1 MYRRTRRLGHLP
13 VFPRGAAVFSLCT
26 RGGVRRCGMEN
37 AGWWLSAL
45 WFLIEWPRPY
55 SEGMWV
61 RQRLVYGIVFLVFWL
76 WA

>member
-1 MYRRTRRLGHLP
+1 
-13 VFPRGAAVFSLCT
+13 
-26 RGGVRRCGMEN
+26 MEN